1 MAKPPEPT
9 DEQLELALR
18 QLWRPGYPRELR
30 EALNH
35 PTFGH
40 CVRGLAR
47 NLGRAQP
54 PAKAPHRLPMALVP
68 PTPTAPP
75 PRVGPKPS
83 RQKPGWVDHKR
94 AAANDFDD

>member
-1 MAKPPEPT
+1 MKPALAKAPEPT
-9 DEQLELALR
+9 KQQLELALR
-18 QLWRPGYPRELR
+18 QLWRPGHPRTLH
-30 EALNH
+30 EALEH

-54 PAKAPHRLPMALVP
+54 PAKAPHRLPLAPVP
-68 PTPTAPP
+68 ATTTAPP
-75 PRVGPKPS
+75 IRRQNPRGLD
-83 RQKPGWVDHKR
+83 RKR

>member
-1 MAKPPEPT
+1 MKPALVKAPTPT

-18 QLWRPGYPRELR
+18 HLWRPGYPRDLR

-54 PAKAPHRLPMALVP
+54 PAKPPHRLPLAPVP
-68 PTPTAPP
+68 ATPSAPP
-75 PRVGPKPS
+75 IR
-83 RQKPGWVDHKR
+83 RQAARGLDRKR